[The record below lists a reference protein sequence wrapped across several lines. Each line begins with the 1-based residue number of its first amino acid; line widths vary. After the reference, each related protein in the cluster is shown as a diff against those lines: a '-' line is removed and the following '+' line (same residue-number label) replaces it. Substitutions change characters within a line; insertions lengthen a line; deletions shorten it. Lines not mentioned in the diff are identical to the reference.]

1 MKLNTIKIFLA
12 ESGRIADLKK
22 DFPLYQGQYQNK
34 LLNVYVPT
42 SILAPNFSVQESGNT
57 IADYVSST
65 AVKIGM
71 RTIERNGKINTSKTY
86 YMRYLKT
93 LTYQNVEYALYERKL
108 PREFTFYAGQGEN
121 APVLIANVV
130 NVNNETTPATILDI
144 TTSQTCSLDVMPSG
158 YLDTDEPIEATALE
172 EINSRLNAIDEDLAK
187 KQNIQDNT
195 LETTAKTIVGA
206 INENKS
212 RIDSNTQDISENT
225 QNISQNRNDIDVL
238 KQTIGTGE
246 DYIGRMVVNALPNNN
261 ELSSFVQQQKGRDP
275 KGGDC
280 VIVVLQIDG
289 ETDKNYKYI
298 YNGTSWSY
306 YEIPPIEEASNDT
319 LGLIEGTY
327 GIGLDYGVLVDI
339 SGGQI
344 RNIYVKANDNQYKNL
359 QTYINM
365 NAQDIIDIIT
375 GDTVVGK
382 AMRAVEDGVGNNIVN
397 TYLTQ
402 VLGATKQYVR
412 DYAQPREFSNIYFI
426 STNGYVLQV
435 PETPP
440 SGIQFSVNTNAVGSF
455 RLFQIEKQNTA
466 KFELSSMNGYSNNL
480 YISASSNCVVAFRLT
495 TQYKKTG
502 SDWKNLNVELSNNIE
517 LLSGDIQR
525 ISLSSP
531 FISLG
536 DNVLTLNVGDS
547 IRQTLEVVT
556 QTSENITFNLY
567 SNDTYPSTFTLTSQ
581 SYTLADIDQV
591 KGQTIFMG
599 VDGVVEAN
607 RVVFEVQNPNS
618 YIEYRTNQREF
629 LITALL
635 PLVGQVNP
643 TLPVAITFG
652 ENTYNVYSFMK
663 GATSPLTIGDL
674 MSVSKYSAETG
685 YLFFSK
691 MIFVETS
698 DINGF
703 VLTPA
708 NITASQLAEIIDT
721 NGNLVVSLDNTG
733 TKLSFYLSDDTVSKL
748 SRALLTPLNAPEKL
762 ELVAVDN
769 TNSQEMLS
777 LGDRFKV
784 ETNEL
789 GLSSET
795 ELTLNFAESE
805 RQKSKN
811 LFDYTKA
818 YGYLASS
825 SNNDGSFNINVENFY
840 YAEIRYKLEMKIGQ
854 PYAFSAYIN
863 NFTSSSSSQV
873 NFSARVMYIDGTGD
887 EAQAQA
893 LIGQRVSFTL
903 TPKKEVDYILFR
915 LLRTSE
921 KVNMSG
927 VVSDIQL
934 EQGSVATD
942 YQPYNGAI
950 VHEKEIADVEHIE
963 TIYDYSDTNKQT
975 IDGVA
980 YTNGILFNSSATY
993 TFDNLR
999 NKYKGVYVD
1008 IKLYTPSNT
1017 VTIYIP
1023 FTALSIA
1030 RSSFVGVNSNVQN
1043 NEIAYGVLYFENNI
1057 LHPANCASHNFTNT
1071 AGAVSDLNN
1080 NDRYSII
1087 RIKGVLL

>member
-1 MKLNTIKIFLA
+1 MNTIKIFLA

-34 LLNVYVPT
+34 LLNVFVPT
-42 SILAPNFSVQESGNT
+42 SILAPNFSVQQAGQT

-144 TTSQTCSLDVMPSG
+144 TTSQTCCLDVMPSG

-187 KQNIQDNT
+187 KQNIQDDT

-261 ELSSFVQQQKGRDP
+261 ELNSFVQQQKGRNP

-280 VIVVLQIDG
+280 IIVVLQIDG

-375 GDTVVGK
+375 GDTVVGE

-397 TYLTQ
+397 TYLTK

-480 YISASSNCVVAFRLT
+480 YVSASSNCVVAFRLT

-607 RVVFEVQNPNS
+607 RVVFEVQNANS

-698 DINGF
+698 DITGF

-762 ELVAVDN
+762 ELVAVDD

-777 LGDRFKV
+777 LGNRFKV

-795 ELTLNFAESE
+795 ELTLAFAESE

-811 LFDYTKA
+811 LFDYTKIKS
-818 YGYLASS
+818 L
-825 SNNDGSFNINVENFY
+825 SNGITQVNGIFTINTQFYYPSIDYDINLNQGETYTFSLNIDSYSNSDGSGVNSQIVLFNADGDTDTKGIDGVSSTGRYSVTFTPEFDVVNI
-840 YAEIRYKLEMKIGQ
+840 EIRPIRKD
-854 PYAFSAYIN
+854 N
-863 NFTSSSSSQV
+863 NTS
-873 NFSARVMYIDGTGD
+873 
-887 EAQAQA
+887 
-893 LIGQRVSFTL
+893 TL
-903 TPKKEVDYILFR
+903 TG
-915 LLRTSE
+915 T
-921 KVNMSG
+921 
-927 VVSDIQL
+927 VSNLMICAGEDR
-934 EQGSVATD
+934 E

-950 VHEKEIADVEHIE
+950 VHEKDITPDLL
-963 TIYDYSDTNKQT
+963 YDKDTKNIINGTAYTAGLAINTTYSIDFTTYKKLKVYTKQT
-975 IDGVA
+975 HENSIIMVDLTQSNIDNTG
-980 YTNGILFNSSATY
+980 YNGGISLPTA
-993 TFDNLR
+993 TFDAIDNIVV
-999 NKYKGVYVD
+999 K
-1008 IKLYTPSNT
+1008 
-1017 VTIYIP
+1017 IP
-1023 FTALSIA
+1023 LTKNSLTFDCKFLS
-1030 RSSFVGVNSNVQN
+1030 F
-1043 NEIAYGVLYFENNI
+1043 
-1057 LHPANCASHNFTNT
+1057 
-1071 AGAVSDLNN
+1071 SDLTVSAGSSNI
-1080 NDRYSII
+1080 Y
-1087 RIKGVLL
+1087 RIEGIK

>member
-1 MKLNTIKIFLA
+1 MNTIKIFLA

-42 SILAPNFSVQESGNT
+42 SILAPNFSVQASGNT

-130 NVNNETTPATILDI
+130 NVNNETTPATIIDI
-144 TTSQTCSLDVMPSG
+144 TPSQTCSLDVMPSG

-172 EINSRLNAIDEDLAK
+172 EINSRLNAIDADLAK
-187 KQNIQDNT
+187 KQNIQDGA

-246 DYIGRMVVNALPNNN
+246 DYIGRMVVNALPNDN
-261 ELSSFVQQQKGRDP
+261 ELSSFVQQQKGRNP

-280 VIVVLQIDG
+280 VIVVWQIDG

-466 KFELSSMNGYSNNL
+466 KFEVSSMNGYSNNL
-480 YISASSNCVVAFRLT
+480 YVSASSNCVVAFRLT

-525 ISLSSP
+525 ISLNSP

-607 RVVFEVQNPNS
+607 RVVFEVQNANS

-635 PLVGQVNP
+635 PLVGQVDP

-652 ENTYNVYSFMK
+652 DKTYNVYSFMK

-733 TKLSFYLSDDTVSKL
+733 TKLSFYLSTDTV
-748 SRALLTPLNAPEKL
+748 
-762 ELVAVDN
+762 
-769 TNSQEMLS
+769 
-777 LGDRFKV
+777 
-784 ETNEL
+784 
-789 GLSSET
+789 
-795 ELTLNFAESE
+795 LTLDFAESE

-811 LFDYTKA
+811 LFDYTKIKSLN
-818 YGYLASS
+818 YGITQADGIFTINTQFYYPSIDYDINLNQGETYTFSLNIDS
-825 SNNDGSFNINVENFY
+825 YSNSDGSGVNSEIVLFSADGNTDTKGVGGVNSIGRYSMTFTPTFDVVSV
-840 YAEIRYKLEMKIGQ
+840 EIRPIRKE
-854 PYAFSAYIN
+854 N
-863 NFTSSSSSQV
+863 NTS
-873 NFSARVMYIDGTGD
+873 
-887 EAQAQA
+887 
-893 LIGQRVSFTL
+893 TL
-903 TPKKEVDYILFR
+903 TG
-915 LLRTSE
+915 T
-921 KVNMSG
+921 
-927 VVSDIQL
+927 VSNLMLCVGEDR
-934 EQGSVATD
+934 D

-963 TIYDYSDTNKQT
+963 TIYDKSSSDSN
-975 IDGVA
+975 INWG
-980 YTNGILFNSSATY
+980 YTNGLKASNQVDGVLSFTSPIALNV
-993 TFDNLR
+993 
-999 NKYKGVYVD
+999 NKKYRIYVNWGGD
-1008 IKLYTPSNT
+1008 IN
-1017 VTIYIP
+1017 I
-1023 FTALSIA
+1023 FTASVNQYGTRISGCSAVWAYSLNTGQLQMCEFYYLSDINQIQL
-1030 RSSFVGVNSNVQN
+1030 RFRKLSPNVASIEIQT
-1043 NEIAYGVLYFENNI
+1043 NEYVYITKIEEIY
-1057 LHPANCASHNFTNT
+1057 
-1071 AGAVSDLNN
+1071 
-1080 NDRYSII
+1080 
-1087 RIKGVLL
+1087 

>member
-1 MKLNTIKIFLA
+1 MNTIKIYLA
-12 ESGRIADLKK
+12 ESGRIADLRK

-34 LLNVYVPT
+34 LLNVFVPT

-71 RTIERNGKINTSKTY
+71 RTIERNGKIHTSKTY

-108 PREFTFYAGQGEN
+108 PREFTFYAGQGLN

-130 NVNNETTPATILDI
+130 NIDNETMPATILDI
-144 TTSQTCSLDVMPSG
+144 TTSQSCSLDVMPST
-158 YLDTDEPIEATALE
+158 YLDKDEPIEPSELE
-172 EINSRLNAIDEDLAK
+172 LINAELNEINEILPNKQDKIDNGL
-187 KQNIQDNT
+187 I
-195 LETTAKTIVGA
+195 TTSKSVVGA

-212 RIDSNTQDISENT
+212 RIDENTQDISENT

-246 DYIGRMVVNALPNNN
+246 DYVGRMVVNSLPNNN

-275 KGGDC
+275 KGGDT
-280 VIVVLQIDG
+280 VIVVLQISGD
-289 ETDKNYKYI
+289 TDKNYKYI

-365 NAQDIIDIIT
+365 NAQDIIDIIN
-375 GDTVVGK
+375 GDTVVGE

-466 KFELSSMNGYSNNL
+466 KFEVSSMNGYSNNL

-502 SDWKNLNVELSNNIE
+502 SDWQNLNVELSNNIE

-525 ISLSSP
+525 ISLNSP

-607 RVVFEVQNPNS
+607 RVVFEVQNANS

-635 PLVGQVNP
+635 PLVGQVDP

-652 ENTYNVYSFMK
+652 DTTYNVYSFMK
-663 GATSPLTIGDL
+663 GANTPLNIGDL

-708 NITASQLAEIIDT
+708 NITASQLAKIIDT

-777 LGDRFKV
+777 LSDRFKV
-784 ETNEL
+784 ENNEL
-789 GLSSET
+789 DLSSET
-795 ELTLNFAESE
+795 ELTLDFAESE

-811 LFDYTKA
+811 LFKVNNVAGYSITKNGVTATINDDYTITLNGTCTANSWYNLFTGISTGSNFVDTYPKL
-818 YGYLASS
+818 YLDSNKTYTYLVRVLSGSYSGTASDS
-825 SNNDGSFNINVENFY
+825 QLVVSF
-840 YAEIRYKLEMKIGQ
+840 RQ
-854 PYAFSAYIN
+854 
-863 NFTSSSSSQV
+863 T
-873 NFSARVMYIDGTGD
+873 DGTGVV
-887 EAQAQA
+887 
-893 LIGQRVSFTL
+893 IGKYADLDIKGNNDISSVTKTGIDYLNNGYFRTTSGLTYTNYTFGLMICEGEDTDFQSWNGKTL
-903 TPKKEVDYILFR
+903 
-915 LLRTSE
+915 
-921 KVNMSG
+921 
-927 VVSDIQL
+927 
-934 EQGSVATD
+934 
-942 YQPYNGAI
+942 
-950 VHEKEIADVEHIE
+950 HEKNIADVEHIE
-963 TIYDYSDTNKQT
+963 TIYDKEGVLATNIVNT
-975 IDGVA
+975 SVEPEGRA
-980 YTNGILFNSSATY
+980 YTTGLPTGI
-993 TFDNLR
+993 TFYIGTT
-999 NKYKGVYVD
+999 KYKRVIFYIKVESYQYRIEVD
-1008 IKLYTPSNT
+1008 KNINTP
-1017 VTIYIP
+1017 
-1023 FTALSIA
+1023 
-1030 RSSFVGVNSNVQN
+1030 NVL
-1043 NEIAYGVLYFENNI
+1043 VKDF
-1057 LHPANCASHNFTNT
+1057 
-1071 AGAVSDLNN
+1071 NN
-1080 NDRYSII
+1080 NDITIWGGYPDNFSTTFGTEGTVIVKI
-1087 RIKGVLL
+1087 EGVY

>member
-12 ESGRIADLKK
+12 ESGRIADLRK

-42 SILAPNFSVQESGNT
+42 SILAPNFSVQQAGQT

-187 KQNIQDNT
+187 KQNIQDDT

-375 GDTVVGK
+375 GDTVVGE

-397 TYLTQ
+397 TYLTK

-466 KFELSSMNGYSNNL
+466 KFEVSSINGYSNNL

-502 SDWKNLNVELSNNIE
+502 SDWQNLNVELSNNIE

-525 ISLSSP
+525 ISLNSP

-618 YIEYRTNQREF
+618 FIEYRTNQREF

-708 NITASQLAEIIDT
+708 NITASQLAEIIDA

-777 LGDRFKV
+777 LGNRFKV

-795 ELTLNFAESE
+795 ELTLDFAESE

-811 LFDYTKA
+811 LLRITQSI
-818 YGYLASS
+818 SS
-825 SNNDGSFNINVENFY
+825 ETVSGVTITTDLENQTITLNGTPTG
-840 YAEIRYKLEMKIGQ
+840 YAEKGINISNLILKANKKYSVVAKTVSGSVS
-854 PYAFSAYIN
+854 YTSGTDFYIN
-863 NFTSSSSSQV
+863 LNNVSTWSVYFKNLPQYATFTTDTE
-873 NFSARVMYIDGTGD
+873 I
-887 EAQAQA
+887 E
-893 LIGQRVSFTL
+893 
-903 TPKKEVDYILFR
+903 KILLSYNGNVTFNN
-915 LLRTSE
+915 LVFQLQIQE
-921 KVNMSG
+921 G
-927 VVSDIQL
+927 EPSDWQ
-934 EQGSVATD
+934 
-942 YQPYNGAI
+942 YPYGAI
-950 VHEKEIADVEHIE
+950 VHDKQLETREILFDIINNSIDI
-963 TIYDYSDTNKQT
+963 TSSTLTTLKQYF
-975 IDGVA
+975 D
-980 YTNGILFNSSATY
+980 LFNSDNTKTY
-993 TFDNLR
+993 YCFIGTLDNSNFKTLVGNPTGFGNYTLSVIRLVSKGNALGDFIAYEIIAFDNYS
-999 NKYKGVYVD
+999 NKVAKG
-1008 IKLYTPSNT
+1008 
-1017 VTIYIP
+1017 YIW
-1023 FTALSIA
+1023 
-1030 RSSFVGVNSNVQN
+1030 SNVSK
-1043 NEIAYGVLYFENNI
+1043 NI
-1057 LHPANCASHNFTNT
+1057 VFT
-1071 AGAVSDLNN
+1071 GWQ
-1080 NDRYSII
+1080 II
-1087 RIKGVLL
+1087 GG

>member
-1 MKLNTIKIFLA
+1 MNTIKVFLA

-34 LLNVYVPT
+34 LLNVFVPT
-42 SILAPNFSVQESGNT
+42 SILAPNFSVQESGT
-57 IADYVSST
+57 TVADYVSST

-187 KQNIQDNT
+187 KQNIQDDT

-246 DYIGRMVVNALPNNN
+246 DYIGRMVVNALPNDN
-261 ELSSFVQQQKGRDP
+261 ELSSFVQQQKGRNP

-280 VIVVLQIDG
+280 VIVVWQIDG

-480 YISASSNCVVAFRLT
+480 YVSASSNCVVAFRLT

-502 SDWKNLNVELSNNIE
+502 SDWQNLNVELSNNIE

-525 ISLSSP
+525 ISLNSP

-556 QTSENITFNLY
+556 QTSEDITFNLY

-607 RVVFEVQNPNS
+607 RVVFEVQNANS

-635 PLVGQVNP
+635 PLVGQVDP

-652 ENTYNVYSFMK
+652 DKTYNVYSFMK

-733 TKLSFYLSDDTVSKL
+733 TKLSFYLSTDTV
-748 SRALLTPLNAPEKL
+748 
-762 ELVAVDN
+762 
-769 TNSQEMLS
+769 
-777 LGDRFKV
+777 
-784 ETNEL
+784 
-789 GLSSET
+789 
-795 ELTLNFAESE
+795 LTLAFAESE

-811 LFDYTKA
+811 LFPYETVSGTRYTKITLSEPLKA
-818 YGYLASS
+818 GTYTLSLIATSS
-825 SNNDGSFNINVENFY
+825 DTDVDRCVVSFQGDNDKLLGQANLGRNTRTNKTITLSETCYSLNFY
-840 YAEIRYKLEMKIGQ
+840 AGTSYANSNGDT
-854 PYAFSAYIN
+854 
-863 NFTSSSSSQV
+863 FT
-873 NFSARVMYIDGTGD
+873 Y
-887 EAQAQA
+887 
-893 LIGQRVSFTL
+893 
-903 TPKKEVDYILFR
+903 
-915 LLRTSE
+915 
-921 KVNMSG
+921 
-927 VVSDIQL
+927 SDIQI
-934 EQGSVATD
+934 EEGSVATD
-942 YQPYNGAI
+942 YQLYNGAI
-950 VHEKEIADVEHIE
+950 VHEKDIADVEHIE
-963 TIYDYSDTNKQT
+963 TIYNINTKNVLN
-975 IDGVA
+975 GVA
-980 YTNGILFNSSATY
+980 YTNGITIGTNIVSNEFAGYKKFIIISHRNNTILTTELNIFNNYENVSGSVVLDQSGDYFVIHSFLFNKEYNSFTFSHGGYMYVNDGSS
-993 TFDNLR
+993 TFTQETADSNNLIVEIL
-999 NKYKGVYVD
+999 GV
-1008 IKLYTPSNT
+1008 K
-1017 VTIYIP
+1017 
-1023 FTALSIA
+1023 
-1030 RSSFVGVNSNVQN
+1030 
-1043 NEIAYGVLYFENNI
+1043 
-1057 LHPANCASHNFTNT
+1057 
-1071 AGAVSDLNN
+1071 
-1080 NDRYSII
+1080 
-1087 RIKGVLL
+1087 

>member
-1 MKLNTIKIFLA
+1 MNTIKIFLA

-42 SILAPNFSVQESGNT
+42 SILAPNFSVQVSGNT

-130 NVNNETTPATILDI
+130 NVNNETTPATIIDI
-144 TTSQTCSLDVMPSG
+144 TPSQTCSLDVMPSG

-172 EINSRLNAIDEDLAK
+172 EINSRLNAIDADLAK
-187 KQNIQDNT
+187 KQNIQDGA

-246 DYIGRMVVNALPNNN
+246 DYIGRMVVNALPNDN
-261 ELSSFVQQQKGRDP
+261 ELSSFVQQQKGRNP

-280 VIVVLQIDG
+280 VIVVWQIDG

-466 KFELSSMNGYSNNL
+466 KFEVSSMNGYSNNL
-480 YISASSNCVVAFRLT
+480 YVSASSNCVVAFRLT

-525 ISLSSP
+525 ISLNSP

-607 RVVFEVQNPNS
+607 RVVFEVQNANS

-635 PLVGQVNP
+635 PLVGQVDP

-652 ENTYNVYSFMK
+652 DKTYNVYSFMK

-733 TKLSFYLSDDTVSKL
+733 TKLSFYLSTDTV
-748 SRALLTPLNAPEKL
+748 
-762 ELVAVDN
+762 
-769 TNSQEMLS
+769 
-777 LGDRFKV
+777 
-784 ETNEL
+784 
-789 GLSSET
+789 
-795 ELTLNFAESE
+795 LTLDFAESE

-811 LFDYTKA
+811 LFDYTKIKSLN
-818 YGYLASS
+818 YGITQADGIFTINTQFYYPSIDYDINLNQGETYTFSLNIDS
-825 SNNDGSFNINVENFY
+825 YSNSDGSGVNSEIVLFSADGNTDTKGVGGVNSIGRYSMTFTPTFDVVSV
-840 YAEIRYKLEMKIGQ
+840 EIRPIRKE
-854 PYAFSAYIN
+854 N
-863 NFTSSSSSQV
+863 NTS
-873 NFSARVMYIDGTGD
+873 
-887 EAQAQA
+887 
-893 LIGQRVSFTL
+893 TL
-903 TPKKEVDYILFR
+903 TG
-915 LLRTSE
+915 T
-921 KVNMSG
+921 
-927 VVSDIQL
+927 VSNLMLCVGEDR
-934 EQGSVATD
+934 D

-963 TIYDYSDTNKQT
+963 TIYDKSSSDSN
-975 IDGVA
+975 INWG
-980 YTNGILFNSSATY
+980 YTNGLKASNQVDGVLSFTSPIALNV
-993 TFDNLR
+993 
-999 NKYKGVYVD
+999 NKKYRIYVNWGGD
-1008 IKLYTPSNT
+1008 IN
-1017 VTIYIP
+1017 I
-1023 FTALSIA
+1023 FTASVNQYGTRISGCSAVWAYSLNTGQLQMCEFYYLSDINQIQL
-1030 RSSFVGVNSNVQN
+1030 RFRKLSPNVASIEIQT
-1043 NEIAYGVLYFENNI
+1043 NEYVYITKIEEIY
-1057 LHPANCASHNFTNT
+1057 
-1071 AGAVSDLNN
+1071 
-1080 NDRYSII
+1080 
-1087 RIKGVLL
+1087 

>member
-1 MKLNTIKIFLA
+1 MNTIKIFLA

-34 LLNVYVPT
+34 LLNVFVPT
-42 SILAPNFSVQESGNT
+42 SILAPNFSVQKSGNT

-130 NVNNETTPATILDI
+130 NVNNETTPATIIDI
-144 TTSQTCSLDVMPSG
+144 TPSQTCSLDVMPSG

-172 EINSRLNAIDEDLAK
+172 EINSRLNAIDADLAK
-187 KQNIQDNT
+187 KQNIQDDT

-280 VIVVLQIDG
+280 VIVVLQIPG

-375 GDTVVGK
+375 GDTVVGE

-466 KFELSSMNGYSNNL
+466 KFEVSSMNGYSNNL

-525 ISLSSP
+525 ISLNSP

-607 RVVFEVQNPNS
+607 RVVFEVQNANS

-635 PLVGQVNP
+635 PLVGQVDP

-652 ENTYNVYSFMK
+652 DKTYNIYSFMK

-777 LGDRFKV
+777 LGNRFKV

-789 GLSSET
+789 GLSNET
-795 ELTLNFAESE
+795 ELTLAFAESE

-811 LFDYTKA
+811 L
-818 YGYLASS
+818 LNILNASS
-825 SNNDGSFNINVENFY
+825 FTTNGVTLTIEDNIITLNGTTTGFTTFIRPHQSISTNVG
-840 YAEIRYKLEMKIGQ
+840 K
-854 PYAFSAYIN
+854 YAFSFKYISGTISGN
-863 NFTSSSSSQV
+863 SGSQSLYNQVGKNEIYYPKTSVINDITSPTDYNQLRIAISANITFDNFKYSLQ
-873 NFSARVMYIDGTGD
+873 Y
-887 EAQAQA
+887 
-893 LIGQRVSFTL
+893 
-903 TPKKEVDYILFR
+903 
-915 LLRTSE
+915 
-921 KVNMSG
+921 
-927 VVSDIQL
+927 
-934 EQGSVATD
+934 EQGDVATE

-950 VHEKEIADVEHIE
+950 VHEKQIADVEHIK
-963 TIYDYSDTNKQT
+963 TIYDK
-975 IDGVA
+975 DGVLATNIVKTNLAPEGKA
-980 YTNGILFNSSATY
+980 YTTGLPTGITVY
-993 TFDNLR
+993 IDTT
-999 NKYKGVYVD
+999 KYKRVVFYVKVD
-1008 IKLYTPSNT
+1008 TYQYRIEVDKNINTP
-1017 VTIYIP
+1017 
-1023 FTALSIA
+1023 
-1030 RSSFVGVNSNVQN
+1030 NVL
-1043 NEIAYGVLYFENNI
+1043 VKDF
-1057 LHPANCASHNFTNT
+1057 
-1071 AGAVSDLNN
+1071 NN
-1080 NDRYSII
+1080 NDISIWGGYPDNFSTTFGTENAVI
-1087 RIKGVLL
+1087 VKIEGVY

>member
-1 MKLNTIKIFLA
+1 MNTIKIFLA
-12 ESGRIADLKK
+12 ESGRIADLRK

-130 NVNNETTPATILDI
+130 NVNNETTPATIIEI
-144 TTSQTCSLDVMPSG
+144 TPSQTCSLDVMPSG

-187 KQNIQDNT
+187 KQNIQDDT

-225 QNISQNRNDIDVL
+225 QNIAQNRNDIDVL

-261 ELSSFVQQQKGRDP
+261 ELSSFVQQQKGRNP

-280 VIVVLQIDG
+280 IIVVLQIDG

-375 GDTVVGK
+375 GDTVVGE

-397 TYLTQ
+397 TYLTK

-455 RLFQIEKQNTA
+455 RFFQIEKQNTA

-480 YISASSNCVVAFRLT
+480 YVSASSNCVVAFRLT

-502 SDWKNLNVELSNNIE
+502 SDWQNLNVELSNNIE

-525 ISLSSP
+525 ISLNSP

-536 DNVLTLNVGDS
+536 YNVLTLNVGDS

-581 SYTLADIDQV
+581 SYTLADIDQI
-591 KGQTIFMG
+591 KSQIIFMG

-607 RVVFEVQNPNS
+607 RVVFEVQNPDS
-618 YIEYRTNQREF
+618 FVEYRTNQREF
-629 LITALL
+629 LINGHL
-635 PLVGQVNP
+635 PLVGELDD
-643 TLPVAITFG
+643 TLPVYITFG
-652 ENTYNVYSFMK
+652 ENTYGVFSYMK
-663 GATSPLTIGDL
+663 GSSTPITIGDL
-674 MSVSKYSAETG
+674 KSNMTYNQATG
-685 YLFFSK
+685 YSFTSK
-691 MIFVETS
+691 MIFLETS
-698 DINGF
+698 DYVGF
-703 VLTPA
+703 VISPATITAEQLA
-708 NITASQLAEIIDT
+708 NIIKDT
-721 NGNLVVSLDNTG
+721 ETVIVSLDSNG
-733 TKLSFYLSDDTVSKL
+733 TKLNIQLSADVVNKL
-748 SRALLTPLNAPEKL
+748 ANL
-762 ELVAVDN
+762 ETEN
-769 TNSQEMLS
+769 
-777 LGDRFKV
+777 
-784 ETNEL
+784 ETNKGNITENSNKISQ
-789 GLSSET
+789 LSNPNLLINGDFRVNQRGQTSYT
-795 ELTLNFAESE
+795 HTGYTVDRWFMSTAGTTLAVLDNGVRLFA
-805 RQKSKN
+805 
-811 LFDYTKA
+811 T
-818 YGYLASS
+818 
-825 SNNDGSFNINVENFY
+825 SNNDYNLYQFIENPQRYAGMTLTFSVGFKNNTGSFRILLRDNVSVKGQSIITTDESGILSVTGTLDTTITQLRTIFSISTANNSVDILWTKLEVGSMATAFSPRP
-840 YAEIRYKLEMKIGQ
+840 YAEELALCQRYYQGCR
-854 PYAFSAYIN
+854 IN
-863 NFTSSSSSQV
+863 IAVLANTIT
-873 NFSARVMYIDGTGD
+873 NLYPNIP
-887 EAQAQA
+887 
-893 LIGQRVSFTL
+893 LIQT
-903 TPKKEVDYILFR
+903 
-915 LLRTSE
+915 LRTNPTTTITTMPSLRG
-921 KVNMSG
+921 NGSG
-927 VVSDIQL
+927 IDVFTISSITFNNLKDNSIQL
-934 EQGSVATD
+934 LCTVDASTPVQSNYVYQLVNGSC
-942 YQPYNGAI
+942 
-950 VHEKEIADVEHIE
+950 
-963 TIYDYSDTNKQT
+963 
-975 IDGVA
+975 
-980 YTNGILFNSSATY
+980 
-993 TFDNLR
+993 TFDAE
-999 NKYKGVYVD
+999 
-1008 IKLYTPSNT
+1008 
-1017 VTIYIP
+1017 IY
-1023 FTALSIA
+1023 
-1030 RSSFVGVNSNVQN
+1030 
-1043 NEIAYGVLYFENNI
+1043 
-1057 LHPANCASHNFTNT
+1057 
-1071 AGAVSDLNN
+1071 
-1080 NDRYSII
+1080 
-1087 RIKGVLL
+1087 

>member
-1 MKLNTIKIFLA
+1 MNTIKVYLA

-34 LLNVYVPT
+34 LLNVFVPT

-187 KQNIQDNT
+187 KQNIQDDT

-261 ELSSFVQQQKGRDP
+261 ELSSFVQQQKGRNP

-280 VIVVLQIDG
+280 VIVVWQIDG

-344 RNIYVKANDNQYKNL
+344 RNIYVKTNDNQYKNL

-375 GDTVVGK
+375 GDTVVGE

-466 KFELSSMNGYSNNL
+466 KFEVSSMNGYSNNL

-525 ISLSSP
+525 ISLNSP

-607 RVVFEVQNPNS
+607 RVVFEVQNANS

-635 PLVGQVNP
+635 PLVGQVDP

-652 ENTYNVYSFMK
+652 DKTYNVYSFMK

-733 TKLSFYLSDDTVSKL
+733 TKLSFYLSTDTV
-748 SRALLTPLNAPEKL
+748 
-762 ELVAVDN
+762 
-769 TNSQEMLS
+769 
-777 LGDRFKV
+777 
-784 ETNEL
+784 
-789 GLSSET
+789 
-795 ELTLNFAESE
+795 LTLAFAESE

-811 LFDYTKA
+811 LFPYETVSGNNNIEKYFNTLPAGTYTLSA
-818 YGYLASS
+818 IVSS
-825 SNNDGSFNINVENFY
+825 TSPDTKCLVEVYYNDTYIGFY
-840 YAEIRYKLEMKIGQ
+840 
-854 PYAFSAYIN
+854 N
-863 NFTSSSSSQV
+863 
-873 NFSARVMYIDGTGD
+873 
-887 EAQAQA
+887 
-893 LIGQRVSFTL
+893 L
-903 TPKKEVDYILFR
+903 TKSTI
-915 LLRTSE
+915 RTSE
-921 KVNMSG
+921 TVTINSSFNKLLFYSG
-927 VVSDIQL
+927 VSNYNNYDYTFSQVQL
-934 EQGSVATD
+934 EEGSVATD

-963 TIYDYSDTNKQT
+963 TIYDINTKNVLND
-975 IDGVA
+975 VA
-980 YTNGILFNSSATY
+980 YTNGITIGTNIVSNEFAGYKKFIIISHRGNTILTTELNIFNNYANVSGSVVLDQSGDYFVIHSFTFNKEYNSFTFSHGGYMYVNDGSS
-993 TFDNLR
+993 TFTQETADSGNLIVEIL
-999 NKYKGVYVD
+999 GV
-1008 IKLYTPSNT
+1008 K
-1017 VTIYIP
+1017 
-1023 FTALSIA
+1023 
-1030 RSSFVGVNSNVQN
+1030 
-1043 NEIAYGVLYFENNI
+1043 
-1057 LHPANCASHNFTNT
+1057 
-1071 AGAVSDLNN
+1071 
-1080 NDRYSII
+1080 
-1087 RIKGVLL
+1087 

>member
-1 MKLNTIKIFLA
+1 MNTIKIFLA

-34 LLNVYVPT
+34 LLNVFVPT
-42 SILAPNFSVQESGNT
+42 SILAPNFSVQESGT
-57 IADYVSST
+57 TVADYVSST

-187 KQNIQDNT
+187 KQNIQDDT

-280 VIVVLQIDG
+280 VIVVLQIPG

-466 KFELSSMNGYSNNL
+466 KFEVSSMNGYSNNL

-525 ISLSSP
+525 ISLNSP

-607 RVVFEVQNPNS
+607 RVVFEVQNANS

-635 PLVGQVNP
+635 PLVGQVDP

-652 ENTYNVYSFMK
+652 DKTYNVYSFMK

-777 LGDRFKV
+777 LGNRFKV

-789 GLSSET
+789 GLSNET
-795 ELTLNFAESE
+795 ELTLTFAESE

-811 LFDYTKA
+811 L
-818 YGYLASS
+818 L
-825 SNNDGSFNINVENFY
+825 NP
-840 YAEIRYKLEMKIGQ
+840 KLLIQG
-854 PYAFSAYIN
+854 ATVFAN
-863 NFTSSSSSQV
+863 G
-873 NFSARVMYIDGTGD
+873 NFSDDTTYVTTDKISVKPNSQIVMSANIGIDSDSGFVFFNNGAYVGYAKGVTTTIVPSNANQVVLNFHATG
-887 EAQAQA
+887 
-893 LIGQRVSFTL
+893 I
-903 TPKKEVDYILFR
+903 TPQSI
-915 LLRTSE
+915 TTA
-921 KVNMSG
+921 
-927 VVSDIQL
+927 QL
-934 EQGSVATD
+934 EYGSVATD

-950 VHEKEIADVEHIE
+950 VHEKDIADVEHIKVV
-963 TIYDYSDTNKQT
+963 YDKSSSNSAINWGYNNGLKAEAQL
-975 IDGVA
+975 DGVLEI
-980 YTNGILFNSSATY
+980 TPPVSLKTTS
-993 TFDNLR
+993 
-999 NKYKGVYVD
+999 KYRVYVNYGGD
-1008 IKLYTPSNT
+1008 IN
-1017 VTIYIP
+1017 I
-1023 FTALSIA
+1023 FTASVNQYADGRISGCSTVWAYNLSA
-1030 RSSFVGVNSNVQN
+1030 SELQMCEFYYLSNINQIQLRFRKLLPSVASI
-1043 NEIAYGVLYFENNI
+1043 EIQTSQYVYITKIEEI
-1057 LHPANCASHNFTNT
+1057 
-1071 AGAVSDLNN
+1071 
-1080 NDRYSII
+1080 Y
-1087 RIKGVLL
+1087 

>member
-1 MKLNTIKIFLA
+1 MNTIRIFLT

-34 LLNVYVPT
+34 LLNVFVPT
-42 SILAPNFSVQESGNT
+42 SILAPNFSVQESGT
-57 IADYVSST
+57 TVADYVSST

-130 NVNNETTPATILDI
+130 NVNNETDPATIIEI
-144 TTSQTCSLDVMPSG
+144 TPSQTCSLDVMPSG

-187 KQNIQDNT
+187 KQNIQDDT

-375 GDTVVGK
+375 GDTVVGE

-397 TYLTQ
+397 TYLTK

-480 YISASSNCVVAFRLT
+480 YVSASSNCVVAFRLT

-502 SDWKNLNVELSNNIE
+502 SDWQNLNVELSNNIE

-525 ISLSSP
+525 ISLNSP

-581 SYTLADIDQV
+581 SYTLADIDQI
-591 KGQTIFMG
+591 KSQIIFMG

-618 YIEYRTNQREF
+618 FIEYRTNQREF

-652 ENTYNVYSFMK
+652 ETTYNVYSFMK
-663 GATSPLTIGDL
+663 GANTPLTIGDL

-698 DINGF
+698 DITGF

-795 ELTLNFAESE
+795 ELTLAFAESE
-805 RQKSKN
+805 RQKS
-811 LFDYTKA
+811 
-818 YGYLASS
+818 
-825 SNNDGSFNINVENFY
+825 
-840 YAEIRYKLEMKIGQ
+840 Q
-854 PYAFSAYIN
+854 
-863 NFTSSSSSQV
+863 
-873 NFSARVMYIDGTGD
+873 
-887 EAQAQA
+887 
-893 LIGQRVSFTL
+893 
-903 TPKKEVDYILFR
+903 
-915 LLRTSE
+915 
-921 KVNMSG
+921 
-927 VVSDIQL
+927 
-934 EQGSVATD
+934 TD
-942 YQPYNGAI
+942 GAI
-950 VHEKEIADVEHIE
+950 VHKEEIADVEHIE
-963 TIYDYSDTNKQT
+963 LLYDKSSSDANINKGLTSGCQ
-975 IDGVA
+975 
-980 YTNGILFNSSATY
+980 FNETGANSVSLETSSIS
-993 TFDNLR
+993 
-999 NKYKGVYVD
+999 KYKGLNVYVYAVNQTLKVYLPVD
-1008 IKLYTPSNT
+1008 KENTETTCRTSFAGQNGAVNDSNILYGSLKYVNGNLYPASIRERTLSSEN
-1017 VTIYIP
+1017 IY
-1023 FTALSIA
+1023 
-1030 RSSFVGVNSNVQN
+1030 QN
-1043 NEIAYGVLYFENNI
+1043 NSSYYVSKVEGVY
-1057 LHPANCASHNFTNT
+1057 
-1071 AGAVSDLNN
+1071 
-1080 NDRYSII
+1080 
-1087 RIKGVLL
+1087 

>member
-1 MKLNTIKIFLA
+1 MNTIKVYLA
-12 ESGRIADLKK
+12 ESGRIADLRK

-34 LLNVYVPT
+34 LLNVFVPT
-42 SILAPNFSVQESGNT
+42 SILAPNFSVQQAGET

-93 LTYQNVEYALYERKL
+93 LNYQGVEYALYERKL
-108 PREFTFYAGQGEN
+108 PREFTFYAGQGVN

-130 NVNNETTPATILDI
+130 NIDNETTPATILDI
-144 TTSQTCSLDVMPSG
+144 TTSQSCSLDVMPST
-158 YLDTDEPIEATALE
+158 YLDKDEPIEPSELE
-172 EINSRLNAIDEDLAK
+172 LINAELNEINGILPN
-187 KQNIQDNT
+187 KQDKVDNG
-195 LETTAKTIVGA
+195 LTTTSKSVVGA

-212 RIDSNTQDISENT
+212 RIDGNTQDISENT
-225 QNISQNRNDIDVL
+225 QDISQNRNDIDVL

-246 DYIGRMVVNALPNNN
+246 DYVGRMVVNSLPNNN
-261 ELSSFVQQQKGRDP
+261 ELSSFVQQQKGRNP
-275 KGGDC
+275 KGGDS

-327 GIGLDYGVLVDI
+327 GLDLDYSVLVDI

-344 RNIYVKANDNQYKNL
+344 RNIYVKVNDDQYKNL

-365 NAQDIIDIIT
+365 NAQDIIDIIN
-375 GDTVVGK
+375 GDTVVGE

-412 DYAQPREFSNIYFI
+412 DYAQPREFSNIYFV

-466 KFELSSMNGYSNNL
+466 KFELSSINGYSNNL
-480 YISASSNCVVAFRLT
+480 YISASSDCVVAFRLT

-502 SDWKNLNVELSNNIE
+502 SDWQNLNVELSNNIE
-517 LLSGDIQR
+517 LSSGDIQR

-536 DNVLTLNVGDS
+536 DNVLTLDVGDS

-556 QTSENITFNLY
+556 QTSDNITFNLY

-581 SYTLADIDQV
+581 SYTLADIDQI
-591 KGQTIFMG
+591 KGQTIFLG
-599 VDGVVEAN
+599 VDGVIEAN

-618 YIEYRTNQREF
+618 FIEYRTNQREF

-635 PLVGQVNP
+635 PLVGQVDL

-652 ENTYNVYSFMK
+652 ETTYNVYSFIK
-663 GATSPLTIGDL
+663 GANTPLTIGDL

-698 DINGF
+698 DITGF

-733 TKLSFYLSDDTVSKL
+733 TKLSFYLSADTVSKL
-748 SRALLTPLNAPEKL
+748 SRALLTPLNAPEEL

-769 TNSQEMLS
+769 TNSQEMLA
-777 LGDRFKV
+777 LGNRFNV
-784 ETNEL
+784 ENNEL

-795 ELTLNFAESE
+795 ELTLDFAEAE

-811 LFDYTKA
+811 LFNINGQRLIQGGHTSVSGNTITVESGGSSEDDAEFGLIPVKEYATYYISA
-818 YGYLASS
+818 Y
-825 SNNDGSFNINVENFY
+825 SNNRRIQFRLYDTNKNLVNQNPSGWVYNQYWEGS
-840 YAEIRYKLEMKIGQ
+840 YKDFETTDIITQMTIPSGV
-854 PYAFSAYIN
+854 AYIAF
-863 NFTSSSSSQV
+863 FTAWFGGETIYS
-873 NFSARVMYIDGTGD
+873 NLM
-887 EAQAQA
+887 
-893 LIGQRVSFTL
+893 VS
-903 TPKKEVDYILFR
+903 EY
-915 LLRTSE
+915 
-921 KVNMSG
+921 
-927 VVSDIQL
+927 SDV
-934 EQGSVATD
+934 ED

-950 VHEKEIADVEHIE
+950 VHEKEVAGLRGTVLWENPNPAEIFSSQTLTLNSDD
-963 TIYDYSDTNKQT
+963 YDYLELYYRFDTTQNIVLTMKT
-975 IDGVA
+975 LKGYGCRVFTVA
-980 YTNGILFNSSATY
+980 GTSSGSEVYYRDFIRYTATSFFMS
-993 TFDNLR
+993 TCFKAVATTESESNA
-999 NKYKGVYVD
+999 NIIPVKIVGYKG
-1008 IKLYTPSNT
+1008 
-1017 VTIYIP
+1017 
-1023 FTALSIA
+1023 
-1030 RSSFVGVNSNVQN
+1030 R
-1043 NEIAYGVLYFENNI
+1043 
-1057 LHPANCASHNFTNT
+1057 
-1071 AGAVSDLNN
+1071 
-1080 NDRYSII
+1080 
-1087 RIKGVLL
+1087 

>member
-34 LLNVYVPT
+34 LLNVFVPT

-130 NVNNETTPATILDI
+130 NINNETTPATILDI

-172 EINSRLNAIDEDLAK
+172 EINSRLNAIDKDLAK
-187 KQNIQDNT
+187 KQNIQDDT
-195 LETTAKTIVGA
+195 LETTSKTIVGA

-466 KFELSSMNGYSNNL
+466 KFEVSSINGYSNNL

-536 DNVLTLNVGDS
+536 DNVLTLEVGDS

-607 RVVFEVQNPNS
+607 RVVFEVQNANS

-635 PLVGQVNP
+635 PLVGQVDP
-643 TLPVAITFG
+643 ILPVAITFG
-652 ENTYNVYSFMK
+652 DKTYNVYSFMK

-777 LGDRFKV
+777 LGNRFKV

-789 GLSSET
+789 GLSSKT
-795 ELTLNFAESE
+795 ELTLAFAESE

-811 LFDYTKA
+811 LLNIYN
-818 YGYLASS
+818 ASS
-825 SNNDGSFNINVENFY
+825 YTTNGVTLTIENNIITLNGTTTAFTTFIRPHQLIRANVG
-840 YAEIRYKLEMKIGQ
+840 K
-854 PYAFSAYIN
+854 YAFSFKHISGTISGNSGPQSLYNQVGKYEICYPNISSIN
-863 NFTSSSSSQV
+863 DITEVTDYDQLRIAISGNITFDNFKYSLQ
-873 NFSARVMYIDGTGD
+873 Y
-887 EAQAQA
+887 
-893 LIGQRVSFTL
+893 
-903 TPKKEVDYILFR
+903 
-915 LLRTSE
+915 
-921 KVNMSG
+921 
-927 VVSDIQL
+927 
-934 EQGSVATD
+934 EQGDVATD

-950 VHEKEIADVEHIE
+950 VHNNQLTNKISNYSMLPSSTNISG
-963 TIYDYSDTNKQT
+963 IYDFNATGYQIYTAPANGYVQVYFVATDSGLPADLFLKNVTTDLGISFPRRNNSECYVPCKKGDEIKFYS
-975 IDGVA
+975 
-980 YTNGILFNSSATY
+980 SSA
-993 TFDNLR
+993 
-999 NKYKGVYVD
+999 G
-1008 IKLYTPSNT
+1008 NT
-1017 VTIYIP
+1017 EYSYSKFIY
-1023 FTALSIA
+1023 AE
-1030 RSSFVGVNSNVQN
+1030 V
-1043 NEIAYGVLYFENNI
+1043 
-1057 LHPANCASHNFTNT
+1057 
-1071 AGAVSDLNN
+1071 
-1080 NDRYSII
+1080 
-1087 RIKGVLL
+1087 

>member
-1 MKLNTIKIFLA
+1 MNTIKIFLA
-12 ESGRIADLKK
+12 ESGRIADLRK

-42 SILAPNFSVQESGNT
+42 SILAPNFSVQQAGQT

-71 RTIERNGKINTSKTY
+71 RTIERNGKIHTSKTY

-130 NVNNETTPATILDI
+130 NVNNETTPATIIDI
-144 TTSQTCSLDVMPSG
+144 TPSQTCSLDVMPSG

-187 KQNIQDNT
+187 KQNIQDDT

-306 YEIPPIEEASNDT
+306 YEIPPMEEASNDT

-466 KFELSSMNGYSNNL
+466 KFEVSSMNGYSNNL

-502 SDWKNLNVELSNNIE
+502 SDWQNLNVELSNNIE

-525 ISLSSP
+525 ISLNSP

-607 RVVFEVQNPNS
+607 RVVFEVQNANS

-652 ENTYNVYSFMK
+652 DKTYNVYSFMK

-795 ELTLNFAESE
+795 ELTLDFAESE

-811 LFDYTKA
+811 LFPYETVSGNNIAQKFFNPLPAGTYTLSAIVSSASPDTQCLVEA
-818 YGYLASS
+818 YYKNTWLAQ
-825 SNNDGSFNINVENFY
+825 
-840 YAEIRYKLEMKIGQ
+840 YKLTK
-854 PYAFSAYIN
+854 
-863 NFTSSSSSQV
+863 SS
-873 NFSARVMYIDGTGD
+873 T
-887 EAQAQA
+887 
-893 LIGQRVSFTL
+893 
-903 TPKKEVDYILFR
+903 
-915 LLRTSE
+915 RTSATKTINSQFDE
-921 KVNMSG
+921 LRFYGGSPNYNYDFTFNQV
-927 VVSDIQL
+927 QL
-934 EQGSVATD
+934 EYGSIATD

-950 VHEKEIADVEHIE
+950 VHEKDISDVEHIE
-963 TIYDYSDTNKQT
+963 TIYDMETKNSINGT
-975 IDGVA
+975 A
-980 YTNGILFNSSATY
+980 YTSGIAPNTTISNLELSKYKTLRIWFGNYGNLQYQSFLTLSIAGNGSRECQTTSWNLNYQITVNKLDDTSSLTNNSSA
-993 TFDNLR
+993 DCIIR
-999 NKYKGVYVD
+999 RIEGVY
-1008 IKLYTPSNT
+1008 
-1017 VTIYIP
+1017 
-1023 FTALSIA
+1023 
-1030 RSSFVGVNSNVQN
+1030 
-1043 NEIAYGVLYFENNI
+1043 
-1057 LHPANCASHNFTNT
+1057 
-1071 AGAVSDLNN
+1071 
-1080 NDRYSII
+1080 
-1087 RIKGVLL
+1087 

>member
-1 MKLNTIKIFLA
+1 MNTIKIFLA
-12 ESGRIADLKK
+12 ESGRTADLRK

-34 LLNVYVPT
+34 LLNVFVPT

-144 TTSQTCSLDVMPSG
+144 TTSQSCSLDVMPSG
-158 YLDTDEPIEATALE
+158 YLDADEPIEATALE

-187 KQNIQDNT
+187 KQNIQDDT

-375 GDTVVGK
+375 GDTVVGE

-466 KFELSSMNGYSNNL
+466 KFEVSSINGYSNNL

-525 ISLSSP
+525 ISLNSP

-607 RVVFEVQNPNS
+607 RVVFEVQNANN

-635 PLVGQVNP
+635 PLVGQVDP
-643 TLPVAITFG
+643 ILPVAITFG
-652 ENTYNVYSFMK
+652 DKTYNVYSFMK

-795 ELTLNFAESE
+795 ELTLAFAESE

-811 LFDYTKA
+811 LFPVETVSGTTYTKITLPSPLKVGTYTLSLIA
-818 YGYLASS
+818 TSS
-825 SNNDGSFNINVENFY
+825 DTDVDRCVVSFQGDNDKFLGQANLGRNTRTNGTITLSETCYSLNFY
-840 YAEIRYKLEMKIGQ
+840 AGTSY
-854 PYAFSAYIN
+854 N
-863 NFTSSSSSQV
+863 NSNGDTFT
-873 NFSARVMYIDGTGD
+873 Y
-887 EAQAQA
+887 
-893 LIGQRVSFTL
+893 
-903 TPKKEVDYILFR
+903 
-915 LLRTSE
+915 
-921 KVNMSG
+921 
-927 VVSDIQL
+927 SDIQL
-934 EQGSVATD
+934 EEGSTATD

-950 VHEKEIADVEHIE
+950 VHEKDIE
-963 TIYDYSDTNKQT
+963 PDLLYDKKTKNVINGT
-975 IDGVA
+975 A
-980 YTNGILFNSSATY
+980 YTAGIKIGTTVNLNISAYKKLKIYAIRESDVLLTTVDLDNDLTSVYPSNIVMNISANYYVYHAYEINKNTNNFTFSKGGYQHVDSETY
-993 TFDNLR
+993 TPRVLETADSGNLIYR
-999 NKYKGVYVD
+999 IEGV
-1008 IKLYTPSNT
+1008 
-1017 VTIYIP
+1017 
-1023 FTALSIA
+1023 
-1030 RSSFVGVNSNVQN
+1030 R
-1043 NEIAYGVLYFENNI
+1043 
-1057 LHPANCASHNFTNT
+1057 
-1071 AGAVSDLNN
+1071 
-1080 NDRYSII
+1080 
-1087 RIKGVLL
+1087 